1 MKNNN
6 TFVIIGNSAA
16 GLAGIEAIREVDSVS
31 RIINISREPYRPYSR
46 CLLSYYLAGS
56 IGKER
61 LWLRPENYYADLK
74 VDEVLG
80 KEVVFIDEKNKS
92 VKLSDG
98 KKINYDNLLFSAGA
112 SSKSVD
118 VKGIEKKGAFYLR
131 TLDDAEGI
139 LAMLKEVKDV
149 VILGGGL
156 IGLRAACALRK
167 QDKQVHVV
175 VKSDHIL
182 SQLVDLESA
191 DMIRRHLQIN
201 GVKIS
206 TGLAAKEIFGKK
218 GVEGI
223 LLEDGNRIDCQLV
236 IIGKGVSPNTSVLEE
251 KVEIDQGI
259 IVDEYLKTSDMAIYA
274 AGDVAETFDLFEEGP
289 AINAIWPAAVR
300 QGKIAGLNMAGRK
313 TKYEGS
319 CGMNSLDFFGMSI
332 ISFGVSRP
340 KKDEYEELI
349 QADFSK
355 DVYRKV
361 VLKDNKI
368 KGAVFI
374 NDVEKHGII
383 LNLALQ
389 DINISDIRDMLVDE
403 YFDYGKIVPL
413 MKRQGGRIKRPEYRD
428 THLTCDESEERIC
441 LR

>member
-1 MKNNN
+1 MRNNN

-16 GLAGIEAIREVDSVS
+16 GLAGIESIREVDSVS

-61 LWLRPENYYADLK
+61 LWIRPENYYADLK
-74 VDEVLG
+74 VEQVLG
-80 KEVVFIDEKNKS
+80 KEAVFIDEKNKN

-98 KKINYDNLLFSAGA
+98 RKINYDNLLFSAGT

-118 VKGIEKKGAFYLR
+118 VKGIEKKGVFYLR

-156 IGLRAACALRK
+156 IGLRAAYALKK

-175 VKSDHIL
+175 VKSGHIL
-182 SQLVDLESA
+182 SQIVDLESA

-201 GVKIS
+201 GIEIS
-206 TGLAAKEIFGKK
+206 TGLAAKEIFGTDRVK
-218 GVEGI
+218 GI
-223 LLEDGNRIDCQLV
+223 LLDDGSRIDCQLV
-236 IIGKGVSPNTSVLEE
+236 IIGKGVSPNISILED
-251 KVEIDQGI
+251 KVGINQGI
-259 IVDEYLKTSDMAIYA
+259 TVDEHLKTSDRAIYA
-274 AGDVAETFDLFEEGP
+274 AGDVAETFDLFEERP

-300 QGKIAGLNMAGRK
+300 QGKIAGLNMAGRDA
-313 TKYEGS
+313 KYQGS
-319 CGMNSLDFFGMSI
+319 YGMNSLDFFGMSI
-332 ISFGVSRP
+332 ISFGVFRP
-340 KKDEYEELI
+340 EKDGYEELI

-355 DVYRKV
+355 NVYRKV
-361 VLKDNKI
+361 VLKDSKI
-368 KGAVFI
+368 KGGAFI

-389 DINISDIRDMLVDE
+389 DIDISDIKDILVDE
-403 YFDYGKIVPL
+403 YFDYGKVIPL
-413 MKRQGGRIKRPEYRD
+413 IWRQNVKFKRPEYQENSP
-428 THLTCDESEERIC
+428 LPSE
-441 LR
+441 